1 MAEGGRQTSPCESC
15 RMYQQ
20 EISLLRDKIYALE
33 TERGLNDTLPVEPG
47 KKTEKTDTC
56 NLKLNDTITF
66 PKLNRQLGARPKQ
79 RQHARKNAPEIKLT
93 NRFSPLS
100 ENVYNKQKM
109 SEKNK
114 EHEVKTKMERNTVPS
129 VKARDTLLLGDG
141 AISNINNEIMTTVTY
156 PSATVSDIID
166 VLNKEITNNPGINKL
181 VLHVGAVDTRNGES
195 EVLKEKFNKLFERLD
210 CLDKDAIQI
219 FISGPIP
226 NIDGR
231 INKFSRLFQ
240 LNTWLSKVCKSRG
253 LTFIENFNLFWK
265 RDDLFKGNGP
275 HLSRGGVRRLTENL
289 LHALQNPWRPEQQER
304 AERSMRRAPGSPAKV
319 SPASPI
325 KDSVA
330 AASSAPTV
338 KDSATAKDPATA
350 APAAPTVEDS
360 ATVKDPATVKESAAP
375 ENISTIAA
383 APPASASPGKSSASA
398 PPASI
403 VNDSAEGAL
412 SSTPPQA
419 LSPTGTST
427 PSRDFSESFPS
438 PKSPMGFPSHFE
450 ALIKQGIQMTPR
462 TPVM

>member
-1 MAEGGRQTSPCESC
+1 
-15 RMYQQ
+15 
-20 EISLLRDKIYALE
+20 
-33 TERGLNDTLPVEPG
+33 
-47 KKTEKTDTC
+47 
-56 NLKLNDTITF
+56 
-66 PKLNRQLGARPKQ
+66 
-79 RQHARKNAPEIKLT
+79 
-93 NRFSPLS
+93 
-100 ENVYNKQKM
+100 M
-109 SEKNK
+109 SERNT
-114 EHEVKTKMERNTVPS
+114 EQEVKTKMERKTVPS
-129 VKARDTLLLGDG
+129 VKARDILLLGDG
-141 AISNINNEIMTTVTY
+141 AISNINNEIMTTITY
-156 PSATVSDIID
+156 PSATVSDIIE
-166 VLNKEITNNPGINKL
+166 EITNNPGINKL

-195 EVLKEKFNKLFERLD
+195 EVLKEKFNKLFDRLD

-240 LNTWLSKVCKSRG
+240 LNTWLSKVCESRG
-253 LTFIENFNLFWK
+253 LYFIENFYLFWK

-289 LHALQNPWRPEQQER
+289 LHALQNQWRPEQQER

-338 KDSATAKDPATA
+338 M
-350 APAAPTVEDS
+350 DS
-360 ATVKDPATVKESAAP
+360 ATVKDPATVKELAAP

-403 VNDSAEGAL
+403 VNDSAEGPL

-462 TPVM
+462 TPVMSRPRLSSPKKHHAP

>member
-1 MAEGGRQTSPCESC
+1 
-15 RMYQQ
+15 
-20 EISLLRDKIYALE
+20 
-33 TERGLNDTLPVEPG
+33 
-47 KKTEKTDTC
+47 
-56 NLKLNDTITF
+56 
-66 PKLNRQLGARPKQ
+66 
-79 RQHARKNAPEIKLT
+79 
-93 NRFSPLS
+93 
-100 ENVYNKQKM
+100 
-109 SEKNK
+109 
-114 EHEVKTKMERNTVPS
+114 
-129 VKARDTLLLGDG
+129 
-141 AISNINNEIMTTVTY
+141 MTTITY

-195 EVLKEKFNKLFERLD
+195 EVLKEKFNKLFDRLD

-240 LNTWLSKVCKSRG
+240 LNTWLSKVCESRG
-253 LTFIENFNLFWK
+253 LYFIENFYLFWK

-289 LHALQNPWRPEQQER
+289 LHALQNQWRPEQQER

-338 KDSATAKDPATA
+338 M
-350 APAAPTVEDS
+350 DS
-360 ATVKDPATVKESAAP
+360 ATVKDPATVKELAAP

-403 VNDSAEGAL
+403 VNDSAEGPL

-462 TPVM
+462 TPVMSRPRLSSPKTYHAPPPPPISSSFTAAV